1 MKSRKVT
8 VLDNEYYQKQM
19 AIKQRDERQRKK
31 STQVSPFKGLVQAF
45 WFVCRFFV
53 TGDRARNSGQK
64 SA

>member
-31 STQVSPFKGLVQAF
+31 VHKYRL
-45 WFVCRFFV
+45 FVPLFRHW
-53 TGDRARNSGQK
+53 
-64 SA
+64 

>member
-31 STQVSPFKGLVQAF
+31 RTQVSPF
-45 WFVCRFFV
+45 
-53 TGDRARNSGQK
+53 
-64 SA
+64 